1 MPFTEP
7 SSSLSSH
14 PELFAQ
20 QKQNTEEL
28 NQPLKDSMTLQGN
41 SFDSAVHKVVDTRK
55 RGRGERWLVAFVD
68 KLEAI
73 LPEALEG
80 RKDNAS
86 RQLRRTGVADNNNL
100 EALLKWYRACGP
112 MSDYHF
118 ARLQGFPVDEE
129 VLVVAK
135 TQVTEKARL

>member
-1 MPFTEP
+1 MSFTEQ
-7 SSSLSSH
+7 SSILSSQS
-14 PELFAQ
+14 ELFTQ

-41 SFDSAVHKVVDTRK
+41 SFGAEVHKVVDTRK
-55 RGRGERWLVAFVD
+55 RGRGERWLAAFVD

-86 RQLRRTGVADNNNL
+86 RR
-100 EALLKWYRACGP
+100 
-112 MSDYHF
+112 
-118 ARLQGFPVDEE
+118 
-129 VLVVAK
+129 
-135 TQVTEKARL
+135 